1 MSAATGPQAGA
12 ATLELVLVAIGNL
25 RCGIDLR
32 CVQEIDRNLDITR
45 VRHAPAYV
53 RGVVNLR
60 GQLLTVIDLRKKF
73 DLDPVDTTSETRIV
87 VVEQGDGAVGLLVD
101 RVDDIIAAS
110 AQDMEPPPSNVGR
123 VAGALFRAIYK
134 MEDGLVA
141 VLDLEEVL
149 AK

>member
-1 MSAATGPQAGA
+1 MSAATGSRAGVE
-12 ATLELVLVAIGNL
+12 TLELVLVAIGNL

-32 CVQEIDRNLDITR
+32 YVQEIDRNLDITR

-60 GQLLTVIDLRKKF
+60 GQLLTLIDLRKKF
-73 DLDPVDTTSETRIV
+73 DLDPVDTTSEMRIV

-101 RVDDIIAAS
+101 RVDDIIEAS
-110 AQDMEPPPSNVGR
+110 AQDLEPPPSNVGR
-123 VAGALFRAIYK
+123 VVGAFFRAIYK
-134 MEDGLVA
+134 MEDGLAA